1 MSLLVMCASTR
12 FPDLTANLH
21 DADSATVINFIG
33 LLSIG
38 LGPPLLLFLQG
49 LSQGYDGGITDGG
62 SVTVVGW
69 VVVVVMVAGGGN
81 TDIKY
86 LAAPAPGEVD
96 SSRP

>member
-1 MSLLVMCASTR
+1 VR
-12 FPDLTANLH
+12 VPDLQVFLTANLH
-21 DADSATVINFIG
+21 DADSAIG

-38 LGPPLLLFLQG
+38 LGPPLLLFHQG

-69 VVVVVMVAGGGN
+69 VVVVVMVAGAGN

-86 LAAPAPGEVD
+86 LAAPAPGKVD
-96 SSRP
+96 SSGS